1 MIGETILVIDS
12 DAETTQNI
20 VSTLEAE
27 DYLVFTAPSGEI
39 GITMAKKV
47 NPVLIFVN
55 PAMAGT
61 SGLEICKTIHGIEPL
76 KNVPIIAFSAFEGV
90 TDPRYATLYGI
101 IDSLKKPFSP
111 EELIS
116 KTRNVLSMKSVEVQP
131 AVEEEIGFGESQ
143 EALAIE
149 EPEITKIQ
157 KEFAEEIEVSAQ
169 TVVKHREDIESD
181 KTVVKQMKEE
191 MEEKTEHIQI
201 PSEETTEII
210 GEREKTYVL
219 KKSMRRRGVRNRLFV
234 PIIIAIVIIVIFSA
248 AGIVLYKKG
257 LLPGTKVPLPV
268 AVKPSRPVQQQ
279 VVKVAPPQEQ
289 QKPQQPVAESKPA
302 QAPAPAPAPPM
313 PAQAPTA
320 KPSPAPAPKV
330 IPEAKPAGKAIYSV
344 QIGAFKN
351 WDNAEALIKQYKEK
365 GYEAFIYKSTRK
377 DKEILYRVLIG
388 KFENKKE
395 ASKLTKNINAKE
407 NIKAIIFRE

>member
-1 MIGETILVIDS
+1 MVGETILVIDS

-39 GITMAKKV
+39 GIAMAKKV
-47 NPVLIFVN
+47 NPVLIFIN

-61 SGLEICKTIHGIEPL
+61 SGLEICKTIHSMESL
-76 KNVPIIAFSAFEGV
+76 KNVPIIALSAFEGV
-90 TDPRYATLYGI
+90 TDPRYASLYGI
-101 IDSLKKPFSP
+101 IDSLKKPFGP
-111 EELIS
+111 EELIL

-131 AVEEEIGFGESQ
+131 EIESQPAVEEEIGFGE
-143 EALAIE
+143 EAIAIE
-149 EPEITKIQ
+149 EPEIPDIQ
-157 KEFAEEIEVSAQ
+157 REFAEEIEVSAQ
-169 TVVKHREDIESD
+169 TVVKPKEEIESD
-181 KTVVKQMKEE
+181 KTVVKPKEE
-191 MEEKTEHIQI
+191 MEEKTEHVQI
-201 PSEETTEII
+201 PPEEPTEII
-210 GEREKTYVL
+210 GERERTYVL

-234 PIIIAIVIIVIFSA
+234 PIIIAVAIIVIFSA

-257 LLPGTKVPLPV
+257 FLPWTKVPLLV
-268 AVKPSRPVQQQ
+268 AVKPAKPVEQ

-289 QKPQQPVAESKPA
+289 QKPPLPVAEGKPA
-302 QAPAPAPAPPM
+302 QAPAPAPAPA
-313 PAQAPTA
+313 PAQAPAA
-320 KPSPAPAPKV
+320 KH
-330 IPEAKPAGKAIYSV
+330 AGKAFYSV

-351 WDNAEALIKQYKEK
+351 GNNAEAMIKQYKEK
-365 GYEAFIYKSTRK
+365 GYEAFIYKSTPK

-395 ASKLTKNINAKE
+395 AVKLAKNINAKE

>member
-12 DAETTQNI
+12 DTETTQNI

-61 SGLEICKTIHGIEPL
+61 SGLEICKTIHSMEPL

-90 TDPRYATLYGI
+90 TDPRYASLYGI

-149 EPEITKIQ
+149 EPEIPEIQ

-169 TVVKHREDIESD
+169 TVVKPREEIESD
-181 KTVVKQMKEE
+181 KTVVKQMKED

-201 PSEETTEII
+201 PREEPTEII

-234 PIIIAIVIIVIFSA
+234 PIIIAVVIIVIFSA

-257 LLPGTKVPLPV
+257 LLPGTKVPPPV
-268 AVKPSRPVQQQ
+268 AVKPSQPVQQQ

-302 QAPAPAPAPPM
+302 QAPAPAPKA
-313 PAQAPTA
+313 
-320 KPSPAPAPKV
+320 

-351 WDNAEALIKQYKEK
+351 GDNAEALIKQYKEK

>member
-12 DAETTQNI
+12 DTETTQNI

-61 SGLEICKTIHGIEPL
+61 SGLEICKTIHGMELL
-76 KNVPIIAFSAFEGV
+76 KNVPIIALSAFEGV
-90 TDPRYATLYGI
+90 TDPRYASLYGI

-169 TVVKHREDIESD
+169 TVVKPREEIESD
-181 KTVVKQMKEE
+181 KTVIKQVKEE
-191 MEEKTEHIQI
+191 MGEKTEHIQI
-201 PSEETTEII
+201 PREEPTEII

-234 PIIIAIVIIVIFSA
+234 PIIIAVVIIVIFSA

-257 LLPGTKVPLPV
+257 LLPGTKVPPPV
-268 AVKPSRPVQQQ
+268 AVKPSQPVQQQ

-302 QAPAPAPAPPM
+302 QAPAPAPA
-313 PAQAPTA
+313 T
-320 KPSPAPAPKV
+320 PAPAPKATA
-330 IPEAKPAGKAIYSV
+330 IPEAKPAGKAFYSV

-351 WDNAEALIKQYKEK
+351 GNNAEAMIKQYKEK
-365 GYEAFIYKSTRK
+365 GYEAFIQKSAK
-377 DKEILYRVLIG
+377 NKETIYRVLIG
-388 KFENKKE
+388 KFENRKE
-395 ASKLTKNINAKE
+395 ASKLAKNINAKE